1 MHFHSLDF
9 EMKAVAVVTGASRGL
24 GRQTALTLGRRY
36 RVALN
41 YLGSEEEAEEV
52 AREIGDN
59 AIAIKAD
66 VGDLEQAEKMADKIY
81 KKWGRIDAIINNAG
95 ITKDNL
101 LIKFDEK
108 EWDEIL
114 RINLKGCFNTIKVF
128 SPFIIKSGGGHII
141 NISSYSGVKGK
152 EGQAAYSASKAA
164 LLGLTYTA
172 ARELGEYNIRVNAIL
187 PGYMPT
193 EMGKTSEK
201 AMEKA
206 KKDSIIGRLSNIKEV
221 SEFIAHL
228 LTTKNIT
235 GQVFSLDSRIV

>member
-1 MHFHSLDF
+1 
-9 EMKAVAVVTGASRGL
+9 MKAVAVVTGASRGL
-24 GRQTALTLGRRY
+24 GRQTALTLGRMGY

-52 AREIGDN
+52 AREIGEN

-81 KKWGRIDAIINNAG
+81 NKWGRIDAIINNAG

-206 KKDSIIGRLSNIKEV
+206 KKDSFLGRLSNPEEV

-235 GQVFSLDSRIV
+235 GQVFCLDSRIV